1 MSCDWQLQVLFIFK
15 LSGGVDRGLVNFWSV
30 GQHFTSILNIYYV
43 FFLKK
48 TYESIIYH
56 KWTFICV
63 LCTLPRSQKDIV
75 INKNVLENLS
85 NAEMMW
91 LFSSLCDLF
100 SKSGSKL
107 QWIAICN
114 VGRSSTKS
122 GLDSSGQDLVVVL
135 RSTG

>member
-1 MSCDWQLQVLFIFK
+1 MNQLFITNEL
-15 LSGGVDRGLVNFWSV
+15 LSV
-30 GQHFTSILNIYYV
+30 Y
-43 FFLKK
+43 
-48 TYESIIYH
+48 
-56 KWTFICV
+56 